1 MQVKALEDV
10 WVSQWAEYMSTT
22 HRVPDL
28 NLLGTTSTGL
38 CMPVIP
44 ATRGG
49 GRSIIMSSRPAN
61 SVLKRGKKVPQ
72 PAGVQR
78 RPRRG

>member
-61 SVLKRGKKVPQ
+61 SVLNKEGEESA
-72 PAGVQR
+72 PACG
-78 RPRRG
+78 GSAET